1 MKIAITSSGK
11 DLQSD
16 LDPRFGRCLYFII
29 YDTVSKQYEAVE
41 NSNIGGMGGVGIQT
55 AQMMIDKDVKVV
67 ITGNCGPNAFNT
79 LQAAGIQLVTGVSGK
94 VEKAIEEYQK
104 GNLKIANQSST
115 KPHSGLETR

>member
-29 YDTVSKQYEAVE
+29 YDTDSKQYEAVE
-41 NSNIGGMGGVGIQT
+41 NNNIGGIGGVGIQT
-55 AQMMIDKDVKVV
+55 AQMMIDKDIKVV

-79 LQAAGIQLVTGVSGK
+79 LQAAGIQLVAGVSGK